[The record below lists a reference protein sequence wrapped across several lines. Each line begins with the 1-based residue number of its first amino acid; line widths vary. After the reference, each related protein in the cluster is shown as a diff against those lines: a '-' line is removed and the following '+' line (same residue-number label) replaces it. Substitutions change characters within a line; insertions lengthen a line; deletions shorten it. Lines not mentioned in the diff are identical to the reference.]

1 MAPGDSSLLNFT
13 IARSKKAGGTPS
25 GVSAE
30 DSRPGACRKLLQD
43 PKLQRRKGRFLSARQ
58 FGRILDGNRQA
69 GGWMVHAELKCR
81 PGVTSFVTHPQR
93 VDKKCRGAA
102 LSVLKTPENGG
113 EPSVGTA
120 RAKYP
125 ASDAMDAFGQHQ
137 KETTK

>member
-81 PGVTSFVTHPQR
+81 TGVTSFVTHPQR
-93 VDKKCRGAA
+93 VDKKCRSAGYC
-102 LSVLKTPENGG
+102 VLKTPENGV

-120 RAKYP
+120 RAKYL